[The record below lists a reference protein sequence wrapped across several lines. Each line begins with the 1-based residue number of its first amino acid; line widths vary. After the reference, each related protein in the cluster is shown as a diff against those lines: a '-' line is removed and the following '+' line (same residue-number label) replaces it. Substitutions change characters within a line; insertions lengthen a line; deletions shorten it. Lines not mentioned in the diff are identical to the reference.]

1 MQKTLKKKAQIYTL
15 KVIKRG
21 TVWFHVGKEN
31 SYTDYLKINS
41 ITESFEIGKEYDVLA
56 LKEEVYNARWGRK
69 TYYYPVTEEEATKI
83 EVDVDVQNARKKLN
97 KCKEKNS
104 LSSSLKNSII
114 KLAHSNEVILK
125 ELNDFEESLKDNT
138 SILENNLTSSD
149 KKYFIENI
157 PYIRD
162 KDGDKCMVGDDVVV
176 FMKNKDGIEGKIDV
190 FEDNSFILKTVYIPM
205 TIQVKDIILIKKR

>member
-31 SYTDYLKINS
+31 SCTDYLKINS

-176 FMKNKDGIEGKIDV
+176 FMKNKDVIEGKIDV
-190 FEDNSFILKTVYIPM
+190 FEDNSFILKTVYMPI